1 MTGNAKLS
9 RLYAKD
15 LARSFALPPGRS
27 RGKQAAF
34 APVRTTLSLVYE
46 AGLTL
51 RPTVSKT
58 VALQL
63 SYSFFPERRAWSGVP
78 CLVRHKMRH
87 AILPFPKPWVPDDHP
102 GRRPLIE
109 IRVRRALATGDQLF
123 RRYGRTNAPSLRLS
137 PLGLS
142 RGTLQRATPA
152 RTSALAVGPSPGLT
166 DQRPSGSDV

>member
-1 MTGNAKLS
+1 MRTWSLFGGIICFPALSAKPDLS
-9 RLYAKD
+9 TVAGQAPSAAVFLQRFGALYRTELLCRFDPAEGCKPPLIPHDRETKLPRLYAKD

-51 RPTVSKT
+51 RPTDSKS

-102 GRRPLIE
+102 GRRPL
-109 IRVRRALATGDQLF
+109 R
-123 RRYGRTNAPSLRLS
+123 
-137 PLGLS
+137 
-142 RGTLQRATPA
+142 
-152 RTSALAVGPSPGLT
+152 
-166 DQRPSGSDV
+166 